1 MERAPRA
8 ELPLAGAKATERAD
22 AATNRRKILA
32 AAQRLFAECG
42 AANVSMQDVAREA
55 GVGMGTMYRRFA
67 DRRGLTHALLDHDHR
82 ELQEQ
87 LLRGAPPL
95 GPGASPRARLHAFG
109 RRYLE
114 LLERHAETLAA
125 AGANPATGGPADA
138 YRLHL
143 AMLLRAAAAPGV
155 DVDYA
160 VGILLAAVHP
170 ELHLYHRHV
179 LGWSLARVQDGW
191 CQLVDGWLAV
201 RPAAEAAA
209 PAVDR

>member
-1 MERAPRA
+1 MEDGSRG
-8 ELPLAGAKATERAD
+8 ELPLAGSRPAERAD

-82 ELQEQ
+82 QLQEQ

-95 GPGASPRARLHAFG
+95 GPGAPPRARLHAFG

-114 LLERHAETLAA
+114 LLELHAETLAA

-143 AMLLRAAAAPGV
+143 TMLLREVAAPEV

-160 VGILLAAVHP
+160 VSILLTAMHP
-170 ELHLYHRHV
+170 EVHLHHRQV
-179 LGWSLARVQDGW
+179 LAWPLARVQDGW
-191 CQLVDGWLAV
+191 CQLVDGCLPG
-201 RPAAEAAA
+201 RPVAQATDAGAG
-209 PAVDR
+209 R